1 MNSHDIREEFSE
13 LDTIEVV
20 VEERRV
26 VLDIGSPNHWRTIS
40 FKEGIAS
47 IPELLTPS
55 FGHEDR
61 AKENALPLLAKIR
74 EIYTARQK
82 QKRFEA
88 PYADFTMG
96 DAKRGITVL
105 RSVSIEMSYRARHKS
120 HQVEKVH

>member
-1 MNSHDIREEFSE
+1 MCERGSKNFILGKEAGKTRYACDGKTTYKERDLRDTHVFAKAAHFTDI
-13 LDTIEVV
+13 
-20 VEERRV
+20 
-26 VLDIGSPNHWRTIS
+26 
-40 FKEGIAS
+40 
-47 IPELLTPS
+47 LLTTHCMNHAAAS
-55 FGHEDR
+55 
-61 AKENALPLLAKIR
+61 K
-74 EIYTARQK
+74 K